1 MATGPT
7 TVNIT
12 WSPPVNGSNCI
23 DHYIITINSNNQY
36 NSTNTT
42 SVIVSNLT
50 VGMNYTVS
58 VKGIDKGGQEGE
70 ESETANIILEGTM

>member
-36 NSTNTT
+36 TSTNTT
-42 SVIVSNLT
+42 SVIVSDLT
-50 VGMNYTVS
+50 GCYQWSLHCSNNRR
-58 VKGIDKGGQEGE
+58 Q
-70 ESETANIILEGTM
+70 